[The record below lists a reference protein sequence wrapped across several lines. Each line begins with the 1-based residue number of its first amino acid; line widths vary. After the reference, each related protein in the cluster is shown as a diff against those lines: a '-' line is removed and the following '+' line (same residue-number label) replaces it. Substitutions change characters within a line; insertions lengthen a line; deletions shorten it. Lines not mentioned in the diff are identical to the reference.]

1 MTSPQIFP
9 KIHDLFHILFR
20 NFKKFHLTQTY
31 LFIWNT
37 LYRYIVAVLI
47 LKRRKFVANL
57 FCIRF
62 CWWRRSES
70 FYDSFLSYFLK
81 ESHFWSFLTR
91 GELKNYVS
99 YNKGAQ
105 PYAHNV
111 ARAGVWSGPPS
122 RRQLKILIENSFL
135 EVRDNEINNF
145 FPHSKYLP
153 TGGFF
158 SFCTWL

>member
-1 MTSPQIFP
+1 MTCF
-9 KIHDLFHILFR
+9 
-20 NFKKFHLTQTY
+20 TY
-31 LFIWNT
+31 FFETSKVFMLLKPISSFGTPCID
-37 LYRYIVAVLI
+37 IVAVLI

-57 FCIRF
+57 F

-91 GELKNYVS
+91 GELKNYIS

-145 FPHSKYLP
+145 FPHRKYL
-153 TGGFF
+153 T
-158 SFCTWL
+158 

>member
-1 MTSPQIFP
+1 MTCF
-9 KIHDLFHILFR
+9 
-20 NFKKFHLTQTY
+20 TY
-31 LFIWNT
+31 FFETSKVFMLLKPISSFGTPCID
-37 LYRYIVAVLI
+37 IVAVLI

-62 CWWRRSES
+62 CWWRRLES

-91 GELKNYVS
+91 GELKNYIS

-111 ARAGVWSGPPS
+111 ARAGVWSGLPS
-122 RRQLKILIENSFL
+122 RRQLKFLIENSFL

-145 FPHSKYLP
+145 FPHRKYL
-153 TGGFF
+153 T
-158 SFCTWL
+158 